1 MKSRSKE
8 LLCAWLLILSISVAA
23 SAQTGNQGSIEGTV
37 TDPSGAV
44 IPGASVTARNE
55 ATSLSFSATT
65 DSSGIF
71 RFPIVP
77 VGSYEVKVEA
87 SGFAAIVRKGVP
99 VTVGARVN
107 LPLSLSLAAGREE
120 VLVTGELPV
129 LEPTRSHQA
138 ATVNDLA
145 VANLPVNGRNFID
158 FVLLTPGVTL
168 DNRSGDI
175 SFAGQRGTLNSLVV
189 DGADNNNTFFG
200 QTTGRTGSGRAPYQF
215 SQESVQE
222 FQVNSNA
229 YSAEYGRAGGAVIN
243 VITKSGSNDFHGS
256 VFWFY
261 RDRAMNA
268 NNLIN
273 KTAGRP
279 KSAFHIN
286 QFGASVGGPI
296 VKDKLFFFFNY
307 DGQRQ
312 TLPNFVDFDRSRF
325 ALSTDPTVAGFQT
338 RALDYLEARAD
349 SWNQKRDQD
358 GYLVKVD
365 WNINPKNILSGR
377 WNNQRFDGVGFERS
391 GFNNAEEHSGTSVV
405 NTDTISV
412 SLTTS
417 FSPTVINVGRFSYVR
432 DKEPGTA
439 NTADPEA
446 DIFEGGQRVLTIGRN
461 FFSPRETTIKR
472 VQWGDTLT
480 WLRGSHTLKFGLDFI
495 RDDIFNFFPG
505 NFSGSYRFDTLEAFG
520 RSLGGQTG
528 VGTRFVQ
535 AFGGSGT
542 SGPITGPDI
551 FEVSW
556 FIQDEWR
563 ATPTLIFNFGLRY
576 DYQDLSQPSVLNP
589 AASLAAAGI
598 QTDFINQDKNNFG
611 PRAGFAWSPST
622 RIPMVVRGGYGIYYG
637 RTPSIM
643 VGTAH
648 SNNGL
653 NVQTLTFTGALI
665 PSFPNTI
672 CGAPVDSPSCSAP
685 SFGTSSNPIIFIFD
699 PDYVAPYVQQGSLG
713 LDFELARDWGFAV
726 NYLVVKGTHLQ
737 RTTDINLAP
746 PTPATIGIAGTSTR
760 LTFQDFASPR
770 PIAGFDRIATFQST
784 ANSIYHGLT
793 TQLNKRFAR
802 NYQLVAAYT
811 YGHVIDD
818 VPDATSVVPFTFDD
832 AKVVQN
838 HLNFRDDRASGINDQ
853 RQRLVVSGVWQLN
866 YVSPDASPVVRGILG
881 GWELS
886 GIFTAQTGQPV
897 TALVSADL
905 NRDGNNQSDRQP
917 ELGRDTFRV
926 PKIVSLDP
934 RVTRNVKLGERVTLQ
949 FIGEAFNVFNRA
961 NITFVRTV
969 AFARSTE
976 LATCGVAS
984 IPCLVPQSNFRAPTS
999 ANERILQLAIKL
1011 NF

>member
-1 MKSRSKE
+1 MKSQSAS
-8 LLCAWLLILSISVAA
+8 LLCASLLIFTMSLVAFG
-23 SAQTGNQGSIEGTV
+23 QTGNQGSIEGTV

-44 IPGASVTARNE
+44 LPGASVTARNE
-55 ATSLSFSATT
+55 ATGVSFSAAA

-87 SGFAAIVRKGVP
+87 SGFAPVVRKGVA

-107 LPLSLSLAAGREE
+107 LPISLALATGREE
-120 VLVTGELPV
+120 VVVTGEVPI

-158 FVLLTPGVTL
+158 FVLLTPGVTVDVRL
-168 DNRSGDI
+168 GDI

-200 QTTGRTGSGRAPYQF
+200 QTLGRTGSGRAPYQF

-222 FQVNSNA
+222 FQVNSNS
-229 YSAEYGRAGGAVIN
+229 YTAEHGRAGGAVIN

-273 KTAGRP
+273 KSAGRA

-286 QFGASVGGPI
+286 QFGASVGGP
-296 VKDKLFFFFNY
+296 VARDKLFFFFNY

-312 TLPNFVDFDRSRF
+312 TLPNFVDFNRSRF
-325 ALSTDPTVAGFQT
+325 TLSTDPVVAGFQT
-338 RALDYLEARAD
+338 AALDYLQARAD
-349 SWNQKRDQD
+349 SWNQARDQD
-358 GYLVKVD
+358 GYLVKMD
-365 WNINPKNILSGR
+365 WNINARNILSGR

-391 GFNNAEEHSGTSVV
+391 GINNAEEHSGSSLVD
-405 NTDTISV
+405 TDTISL
-412 SLTTS
+412 SLTSTV
-417 FSPTVINVGRFSYVR
+417 SPTLINVGRFGYVR

-446 DIFEGGQRVLTIGRN
+446 DIFQGGQRVLTIGRN

-472 VQWGDTLT
+472 LQWGDTLT
-480 WLRGSHTLKFGLDFI
+480 WIRGRHTLKSGVDFI

-505 NFSGSYRFDTLEAFG
+505 NFSGSYRFDSLEAFG
-520 RSLGGQTG
+520 RSLSGQSG

-535 AFGGSGT
+535 AFAGQGT
-542 SGPITGPDI
+542 TGPITGPDI

-556 FIQDEWR
+556 FVQDEWR
-563 ATPTLIFNFGLRY
+563 VRPNLSFNFGLRY
-576 DYQDLSQPSVLNP
+576 DYQDLAQPSVLNP

-598 QTDFINQDKNNFG
+598 RTDFINQDKNNFG
-611 PRAGFAWSPST
+611 PRIGFAWSPST
-622 RIPMVVRGGYGIYYG
+622 RIPMVVRGGYGVYYG

-653 NVQTLTFTGALI
+653 NVQTRTFTGSAI
-665 PSFPNTI
+665 PSFPNTL
-672 CGAPVDSPSCSAP
+672 CGPPVDSPSCAAP
-685 SFGTSSNPIIFIFD
+685 AFGTSSNPIIFIFD
-699 PDYVAPYVQQGSLG
+699 PNYVEPLVQQGSLG
-713 LDFELARDWGFAV
+713 LDFELARDLGFAV

-746 PTPATIGIAGTSTR
+746 PTPATIRIAGTST
-760 LTFQDFASPR
+760 LLSYLAFSSPR

-784 ANSIYHGLT
+784 GNSIYHGLT
-793 TQLNKRFAR
+793 TQLNKRLAN
-802 NYQLVAAYT
+802 NYLLALSYT

-832 AKVVQN
+832 AKQVQN
-838 HLNFRDDRASGINDQ
+838 HLNFRADRASGVNDQ
-853 RQRLVVSGVWQLN
+853 RHRLVVSGIWRLD
-866 YVSPDASPVVRGILG
+866 YLSPDASTVVRGVLG

-886 GIFTAQTGQPV
+886 GIFTAQSGQPFSGQ
-897 TALVSADL
+897 VSADL
-905 NRDGNNQSDRQP
+905 NLDGNSQSDRAP
-917 ELGRDTFRV
+917 GLGRNTFRQ
-926 PKIVSLDP
+926 PKIISLDP
-934 RVTRNVKLGERVTLQ
+934 RLTRNVRLGEHVNLQ
-949 FIGEAFNVFNRA
+949 FIAEAFNIFNRA
-961 NITFVRTV
+961 NITTVRTTL
-969 AFARSTE
+969 FARSTS
-976 LATCGVAS
+976 AAACGVAGT
-984 IPCLVPQSNFRAPTS
+984 PCLVPQSNFAAPTS
-999 ANERILQLAIKL
+999 ANERILQLAIKV

>member
-1 MKSRSKE
+1 MIAARRPFGIA
-8 LLCAWLLILSISVAA
+8 LLVLSLSLVCL
-23 SAQTGNQGSIEGTV
+23 AQTGNQGSIEGTV
-37 TDPSGAV
+37 SDPSGAV
-44 IPGASVTARNE
+44 IPGASVTVRNE
-55 ATSLSFSATT
+55 ATNVSFSATT
-65 DSSGIF
+65 DSSGFF
-71 RFPIVP
+71 RFPVLP

-87 SGFAAIVRKGVP
+87 TGFAPVVRKEVG

-107 LPLSLSLAAGREE
+107 LPISLSVAAGQEE
-120 VLVTGELPV
+120 VVVTGEVPI
-129 LEPTRSHQA
+129 LEPTRSSQA
-138 ATVNDLA
+138 ATVTDLA

-168 DNRSGDI
+168 DVRGGDI

-200 QTTGRTGSGRAPYQF
+200 QTLGRTGSGRAPYQF

-243 VITKSGSNDFHGS
+243 VITKSGTNDYHGS

-273 KTAGRP
+273 KTAGRE
-279 KSAFHIN
+279 KSPFHIN

-296 VKDKLFFFFNY
+296 VRDKLFFFFNY

-312 TLPNFVDFDRSRF
+312 TLPNFVDFDRSRY
-325 ALSTDPTVAGFQT
+325 AVSADPVIAGFQNT
-338 RALDYLEARAD
+338 ALDYLEDRSD
-349 SWNQKRDQD
+349 SWNQARDQD

-377 WNNQRFDGVGFERS
+377 WNNQRFDGIGFERS
-391 GFNNAEEHSGTSVV
+391 GINNAEEHSGSSLVD
-405 NTDTISV
+405 TDTISF
-412 SLTTS
+412 SLTTT
-417 FSPTVINVGRFSYVR
+417 FSPTVVNVGRFGYVR

-439 NTADPEA
+439 NTPDPEA
-446 DIFEGGQRVLTIGRN
+446 DIFNATAESALTPAQSQRVLTIGRN

-472 VQWGDTLT
+472 FQWGDTLT
-480 WLRGSHTLKFGLDFI
+480 WIRGSHTLKFGVDFI

-505 NFSGSYRFDTLEAFG
+505 NFSGSYRFDSLEAFG
-520 RSLGGQTG
+520 RSLSGQTG

-535 AFGGSGT
+535 AFAGSGT

-556 FIQDEWR
+556 FVQDEWR
-563 ATPTLIFNFGLRY
+563 ASPTLSFTFGLRY
-576 DYQDLSQPSVLNP
+576 DYQDITQPSVLNP
-589 AASLAAAGI
+589 APSLAAAGI
-598 QTDFINQDKNNFG
+598 RTDFINQDKNNFG
-611 PRAGFAWSPST
+611 PRFGFAWSPVT

-653 NVQTLTFTGALI
+653 NVQTLTFTGADI

-685 SFGTSSNPIIFIFD
+685 AFGASSNPIIFIFD
-699 PDYVAPYVQQGSLG
+699 PDYVEPYIQQGSLG
-713 LDFELARDWGFAV
+713 VDFELARDLGFSV

-746 PTPATIGIAGTSTR
+746 PTPATIGIAGTSTTLDYLR
-760 LTFQDFASPR
+760 FSSPR
-770 PIAGFDRIATFQST
+770 PIAGFNRIATFQSS

-793 TQLNKRFAR
+793 AQLNKRFAN

-838 HLNFRDDRASGINDQ
+838 HLNFRDDRASGVNDQ
-853 RQRLVVSGVWQLN
+853 RHRLVVSGIWQLN
-866 YVSPDASPVVRGILG
+866 YVPSDASAVVRGILG

-886 GIFTAQTGQPV
+886 GIFTAQSGQTLTG
-897 TALVSADL
+897 LVSFDL
-905 NRDGNNQSDRQP
+905 NNDGNNQSDRTP
-917 ELGRDTFRV
+917 EQGRSVFNL

-934 RVTRNVKLGERVTLQ
+934 RVTRNVRLGERVNLQ
-949 FIGEAFNVFNRA
+949 FIAEAFNVFNRA
-961 NITFVRTV
+961 NITVVRTA
-969 AFARSTE
+969 AFAVSG
-976 LATCGVAS
+976 GV
-984 IPCLVPQSNFRAPTS
+984 LVPQSNFAAPTV
-999 ANERILQLAIKL
+999 ANERILQLAIKV